1 MTFKT
6 KNDYFD
12 FLLNRPISI
21 EERVRRSN
29 EYLQIELKLQ
39 CKIIKPYMPCKDNA
53 KYIEWKMHFERYL
66 QCIDDKTILIG
77 QSLGGIFLAKY
88 LSENKLFNKVLS
100 VYLVCPPFDNTLPD
114 EALVGWFKLSS
125 DLSLLEENCNNL
137 YLMFSKDD
145 PIVPVNHSEKYR
157 KKLHNAN
164 ILIYENKNG
173 HFKVE
178 EFPEIVQCIQKDIS
192 AL

>member
-29 EYLQIELKLQ
+29 DYLQKELNLQ

-53 KYIEWKMHFERYL
+53 KYIEWKIHFERYL
-66 QCIDDKTILIG
+66 PYINEKTILIG

-88 LSENKLFNKVLS
+88 LSENKLLHKVLS

-114 EALVGWFKLSS
+114 EALVG
-125 DLSLLEENCNNL
+125 
-137 YLMFSKDD
+137 
-145 PIVPVNHSEKYR
+145 
-157 KKLHNAN
+157 
-164 ILIYENKNG
+164 
-173 HFKVE
+173 
-178 EFPEIVQCIQKDIS
+178 
-192 AL
+192 